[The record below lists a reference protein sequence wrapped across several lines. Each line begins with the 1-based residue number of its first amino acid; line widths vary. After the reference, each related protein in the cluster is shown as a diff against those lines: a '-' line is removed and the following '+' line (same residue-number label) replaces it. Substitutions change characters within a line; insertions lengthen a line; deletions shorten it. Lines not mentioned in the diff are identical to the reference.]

1 MQISYKVDLKTEKN
15 DRHTCTKVHG
25 TWWTLKKKKKVVLMP
40 LKGHIPNSYNS
51 TKFNGDT

>member
-51 TKFNGDT
+51 TKFNVDT